1 MSLNANTFDFKSKI
15 SLLTSIYFYVK
26 LVIDMVYRVDATNN
40 PEAIKLRGIVTSGIG
55 ESKYFTE
62 IPWAKEQFIS
72 KLGINPYPGTF
83 NITVLA
89 EDKEKLNTLRK
100 AKGVEII
107 PQDENFCT
115 ASSLPVLVGSRIK
128 GAAIIPQVTNYPPM
142 QLEIISAENIKQA
155 LSLNDGD
162 PVEVEVHL

>member
-1 MSLNANTFDFKSKI
+1 
-15 SLLTSIYFYVK
+15 
-26 LVIDMVYRVDATNN
+26 MVHQPDSADNHKV
-40 PEAIKLRGIVTSGIG
+40 IKLRGIVASGIG

-62 IPWAKEQFIS
+62 IPWVKEQFIS

-89 EDKEKLNTLRK
+89 EDREKLNALRK
-100 AKGVEII
+100 AKGIDI
-107 PQDENFCT
+107 TPQDENFCV
-115 ASSLPVLVGSRIK
+115 ASSLLVLVGSQIK
-128 GAAIIPQVTNYPPM
+128 GAAIIPKVANYPPM

-162 PVEVEVHL
+162 LVEVEVYL

>member
-1 MSLNANTFDFKSKI
+1 MIRQPDGAH
-15 SLLTSIYFYVK
+15 
-26 LVIDMVYRVDATNN
+26 N
-40 PEAIKLRGIVTSGIG
+40 PAVIKLRGIVTSGIG

-62 IPWAKEQFIS
+62 IPWVKEQFIG

-89 EDKEKLNTLRK
+89 EDREKLNTLRK
-100 AKGVEII
+100 AKGIDII

-115 ASSLPVLVGSRIK
+115 ASGFAVSVGGRIK
-128 GAAIIPQVTNYPPM
+128 GAAIIPQVANYPPM

-155 LSLNDGD
+155 LSLSDGD
-162 PVEVEVHL
+162 LVEIEAYL